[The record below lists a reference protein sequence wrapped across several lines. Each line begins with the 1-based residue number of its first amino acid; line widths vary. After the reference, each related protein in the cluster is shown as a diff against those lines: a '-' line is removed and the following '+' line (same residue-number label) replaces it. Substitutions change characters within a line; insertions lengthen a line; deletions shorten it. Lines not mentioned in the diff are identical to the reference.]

1 MGKHISGQLFSRVSL
16 RGVAITAASVL
27 ALGALATTSASVSR
41 NASADTAPVGGLP
54 ATVSAD
60 ALPTVQINGVAW
72 AQVTVG
78 NTVYVTGSFS
88 QARPA
93 GVALGGTGTVTRSN
107 LLAYDI
113 TTGKLI
119 TTFNHSL
126 NAQGLAIAASPNG
139 STVYVVGD
147 FTTVDGRNPQPHR
160 CLLDTATGALIST
173 FTGNLNGSTKAVTA
187 NNSTV
192 YVGGA
197 FTTANGVAHQH
208 LAAFSSSRRAAV
220 VEPVDQRDGES
231 LTNSTASAI
240 VTAMV
245 IAPDQLTR
253 RRGRPVRPLGRRRA
267 HRSWRSKRDHRRRQP
282 WDVSQPDRRRR
293 RGVEPHQPHR

>member
-1 MGKHISGQLFSRVSL
+1 VGTHFSGQALSRVSL
-16 RGVAITAASVL
+16 RGIAITAASVL
-27 ALGALATTSASVSR
+27 ALGALATTSAVSR

-78 NTVYVTGSFS
+78 NTVYVTGSFT

-93 GVALGGTGTVTRSN
+93 GVAVGGAGTVTRSN
-107 LLAYDI
+107 LLAYNI
-113 TTGKLI
+113 TTGVLI

-126 NAQGLAIAASPNG
+126 NGQGLAITVSPNG
-139 STVYVVGD
+139 STIYVVGD
-147 FTTVDGRNPQPHR
+147 FTKVDGATHNRIAAFS
-160 CLLDTATGALIST
+160 TATGALITT

-192 YVGGA
+192 YAGGS

-208 LAAFSSSRRAAV
+208 PAAHDRVDRVQRRSSQGRAGTQAETGMMPRATNRVADQQPFSQRSTIMRAQGA
-220 VEPVDQRDGES
+220 
-231 LTNSTASAI
+231 
-240 VTAMV
+240 
-245 IAPDQLTR
+245 
-253 RRGRPVRPLGRRRA
+253 
-267 HRSWRSKRDHRRRQP
+267 
-282 WDVSQPDRRRR
+282 DR
-293 RGVEPHQPHR
+293 E

>member
-1 MGKHISGQLFSRVSL
+1 MV
-16 RGVAITAASVL
+16 AAS
-27 ALGALATTSASVSR
+27 ALGIGGIAASAVVATG
-41 NASADTAPVGGLP
+41 ASADTVPVGTLP

-72 AQVTVG
+72 SQVTVG

-93 GVALGGTGTVTRSN
+93 GVAVGGAGSVARSN

-126 NAQGLAIAASPNG
+126 NGQGLAIVASPNG

-147 FTTVDGRNPQPHR
+147 FTKVDGVTHNRIAAFS
-160 CLLDTATGALIST
+160 TATGNLIST

-192 YVGGA
+192 YVGGS
-197 FTTANGVAHQH
+197 FRRPTVWPTSTWPRSPQLVPCCHGTHRPPRSRTRTTPT
-208 LAAFSSSRRAAV
+208 
-220 VEPVDQRDGES
+220 PV
-231 LTNSTASAI
+231 
-240 VTAMV
+240 
-245 IAPDQLTR
+245 
-253 RRGRPVRPLGRRRA
+253 PL
-267 HRSWRSKRDHRRRQP
+267 SPQW
-282 WDVSQPDRRRR
+282 
-293 RGVEPHQPHR
+293 